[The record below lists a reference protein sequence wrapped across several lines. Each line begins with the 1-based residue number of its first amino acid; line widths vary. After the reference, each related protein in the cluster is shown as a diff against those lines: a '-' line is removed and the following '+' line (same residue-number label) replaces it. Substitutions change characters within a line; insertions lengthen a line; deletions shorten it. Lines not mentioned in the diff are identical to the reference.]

1 MDNSRTRQQTPARV
15 GTLTITFDD
24 GPDAE
29 YTPQILETLRH
40 YGVPAVFFCIG
51 EQVARY
57 PDVLRAIDAAGHAIG
72 NHTMTHPHLTE
83 LPNDEIR
90 KQLTDAA
97 NQIEATIGKRP
108 HLFRPPYGD
117 MDERVERIAREL
129 GYQPV
134 LWDVDSVDWSGIPGP
149 TVAANVLPHLKPG
162 AIVLQHAG
170 EHAEGTP
177 AALPYIIEVA
187 VAMGYDW
194 VPFMSKS

>member
-1 MDNSRTRQQTPARV
+1 MNNNTREQTPARV
-15 GTLTITFDD
+15 GHLIITFDD
-24 GPDAE
+24 GPDGE

-57 PDVLRAIDAAGHAIG
+57 PGVLRAIDAAGHTIG

-83 LPNDEIR
+83 LSDGEIR

-97 NQIEATIGKRP
+97 NQIEAAIGKRP

-117 MDERVERIAREL
+117 MDDRVKRIAREL
-129 GYQPV
+129 GYEPV
-134 LWDVDSVDWSGIPGP
+134 LWDIDSVDWSGIPGP
-149 TVAANVLPHLKPG
+149 TVAANVLAHLKPG
-162 AIVLQHAG
+162 AIILQHAG
-170 EHAEGTP
+170 GHAQGTP

-194 VPFMSKS
+194 APLSFK